1 MNHNE
6 DCCCPC
12 CQIPRL
18 EKTIAEQT
26 EQIRQEERASQE
38 LKKGLDLAVAENRQ
52 QAERIELLEA
62 SLKFQIDLGDKFQA
76 ENARLNNIIE
86 RTGQ

>member
-1 MNHNE
+1 MTDKYIHP
-6 DCCCPC
+6 DS
-12 CQIPRL
+12 IMGMR
-18 EKTIAEQT
+18 EKLRQQA

-76 ENARLNNIIE
+76 ENLRLNNIIE
-86 RTGQ
+86 RAGQ